1 MHSCLVMEV
10 VTVIAVMESRKRT
23 RRKRIK
29 KEKDDKEDEEKIP
42 IREGVSVC
50 GEEAATLPPLA
61 LPQAAGRP

>member
-1 MHSCLVMEV
+1 MEV

-29 KEKDDKEDEEKIP
+29 KEKDDKEEEEEEEEKIP
-42 IREGVSVC
+42 IREGVPVC

-61 LPQAAGRP
+61 LPQAARRP